1 MNDNFLSQRRAM
13 VDRQLRPR
21 GIRDT
26 RVLEAMQKVPRHLFV
41 PDGERSQ
48 SYYDGP
54 LPIGQGQTISQ
65 PYIVAYMTEI
75 LGLTGTES
83 VLEIGTGSG
92 YQTAVL
98 AEVAG
103 HVYTI
108 EVIADLSAQ
117 AKAILGEE
125 MRYTNIDFQVGNGR
139 QGWPEFAPFD
149 RIIITAAARE
159 FPATLFEQLKVGG
172 LSLAPIGSFYQ
183 QLVRYKRTANG
194 IETEPLIA
202 VSFVPCV

>member
-1 MNDNFLSQRRAM
+1 MIKDFLSERRAM

-21 GIRDT
+21 DIRDV
-26 RVLEAMQKVPRHLFV
+26 RVLDAMLKVPRDMFV
-41 PDGERSQ
+41 PEGERSQ

-65 PYIVAYMTEI
+65 PYIVAYMTDI
-75 LGLTGTES
+75 LCLTGVES

-92 YQTAVL
+92 YQSAIL

-103 HVYTI
+103 HVYTV

-117 AKAILGEE
+117 AKTILSEK
-125 MRYTNIDFQVGNGR
+125 MHYTNISFKIGNGR

-159 FPATLFEQLKVGG
+159 FPEKLFAQLKVGG
-172 LSLAPIGSFYQ
+172 IALAPIGSFYQ
-183 QLVRYKRTANG
+183 QLIRYTRTATG
-194 IETEPLIA
+194 IEAEPLIA